1 MNRAAA
7 EGNKGPDSW
16 PLWSILVVD
25 DEPGMRNFLVKSLVP
40 RCNSVFEAA
49 SAEDGDAIV
58 RSTHVDLIILD
69 IALPGRNGVGSAF
82 QAFHDGRLLDS
93 ELDGALRTLV
103 TDLVDAA
110 QRTSDS
116 DRPAA

>member
-16 PLWSILVVD
+16 PLWSILVV
-25 DEPGMRNFLVKSLVP
+25 
-40 RCNSVFEAA
+40 EAA

-69 IALPGRNGVGSAF
+69 IALPGRNGVG
-82 QAFHDGRLLDS
+82 
-93 ELDGALRTLV
+93 
-103 TDLVDAA
+103 
-110 QRTSDS
+110 
-116 DRPAA
+116 